1 LKRSDMVD
9 SIETL
14 GAESR
19 KAKPEND
26 LDSYSIQE
34 FCRRNSI
41 SHGTYYNLKKV
52 GRGPVEGH
60 ALGRVLISKESALE
74 WRRKITEAA

>member
-1 LKRSDMVD
+1 MANP
-9 SIETL
+9 IETL
-14 GAESR
+14 GAESP

-26 LDSYSIQE
+26 LDSYSIRE

-41 SHGTYYNLKKV
+41 SHGTYYNMKKA

-60 ALGRVLISKESALE
+60 ALGRVLISKESALD